1 MSDVRCPMSDVR
13 CPMSDVL
20 RDVGHRWHGTS
31 VRTAVLA
38 HREGAVSRPT
48 VDGPWPCSRRTELHC
63 RLECLAECQLT
74 AVHAVKLDGN
84 LSVAIFRLV
93 PADRQMSAAD
103 RAGRPGDS
111 SADVVTH
118 VAVPHG
124 TQPNRRVLSRRFDCP
139 FGRAGSRSGSRR
151 ARPSAI
157 RPNDT
162 APRTFSTARL
172 GTVPQA
178 AFWASSPGGAETAA
192 PASLSAMW
200 L

>member
-1 MSDVRCPMSDVR
+1 MPV
-13 CPMSDVL
+13 
-20 RDVGHRWHGTS
+20 
-31 VRTAVLA
+31 AVLVPRLPTFA
-38 HREGAVSRPT
+38 PKRPTPGGRGAVSRPA
-48 VDGPWPCSRRTELHC
+48 VDGPWPCSRRTQLHC

-74 AVHAVKLDGN
+74 AVQAVKLDGN

-93 PADRQMSAAD
+93 PSDCQMSAAD

-124 TQPNRRVLSRRFDCP
+124 TQPEPQGPCRRFDCP
-139 FGRAGSRSGSRR
+139 FGRAGPRSGSRR

-157 RPNDT
+157 RPNET
-162 APRTFSTARL
+162 APRTSSTARL
-172 GTVPQA
+172 ELLSTPLE
-178 AFWASSPGGAETAA
+178 FWPPGAGRVLRLVAT
-192 PASLSAMW
+192 L